1 MHLPNQ
7 ALTVLAIP
15 ARSLAHR
22 SGRVAALVLITV
34 TSVGCRQGEN
44 ARVSIMPEEWRATRV
59 AGDWPE
65 PAITR
70 VTAMGTTTVPLD
82 RGAWGEVRYA
92 VPIEGVAHTPTH
104 AKPIWLTD
112 AQARQ
117 VGQHPTMLTALQ
129 GSEGSHRLEAAEIP
143 LAHLGAARDALFM
156 PFQMV
161 LQKRHRPR
169 NVVHSPAWPFERR
182 AGDADGPL
190 FETLRSGPVD
200 ASTPPAHEPSASDP
214 PAGSAAA
221 ADQGRP

>member
-7 ALTVLAIP
+7 ALTNPGIS
-15 ARSLAHR
+15 ARSRVQR
-22 SGRVAALVLITV
+22 SGRTVALVLVAV
-34 TSVGCRQGEN
+34 TSIGCRQSDN
-44 ARVSIMPEEWRATRV
+44 ARVSVMPEEWRAVRV

-65 PAITR
+65 PVITR
-70 VTAMGTTTVPLD
+70 DGAMGTSTVPLD
-82 RGAWGEVRYA
+82 RSAWSEVRYA
-92 VPIEGVAHTPTH
+92 VPLEGVAHTPTH

-129 GSEGSHRLEAAEIP
+129 GSERSHRLEAAEIP

-169 NVVHSPAWPFERR
+169 NVVHSPAWPFERQ

-190 FETLRSGPVD
+190 FETLRSGPPD
-200 ASTPPAHEPSASDP
+200 FSTPPAPGQTASDS
-214 PAGSAAA
+214 PAGSSASAE
-221 ADQGRP
+221 QGMP